1 MNKNIRL
8 FNAYIFLTTF
18 ARSLLEVFIGTF
30 LYKIGF
36 SLQEV
41 LLYYVLVMGFST
53 IITIPCFY
61 IGRRY
66 SNKLLSVIGIIT
78 LFALQLVL
86 DTMTKKTYYLYII
99 ALLYALYR
107 RSYWIARRYYTLQV
121 IDDKKNISKKYSF
134 VSIANQLGAIIAS
147 YIGALLLQNFSL
159 SIINIISFILL
170 GISVF
175 TLYKLDSKQEKNDA
189 KLDLIGTIKTIPISS
204 IIGISCYSLQV
215 VISNLFPLFII
226 IYVKDTY
233 TAVGLISVLTSISS
247 LVFTYIYGRLIN
259 KNKNYL
265 KLSILLY
272 VILQALRINAQGIML
287 IIVTILIGFVT
298 KMYEQSFQK
307 EHILLS
313 KNFELNN
320 YNYAFETIQNIVRL
334 ILMLFLCI
342 FISDVKIM
350 LYITLFFISISGFIT
365 FSTKQKTH
373 NKMSSD
379 EIIK

>member
-1 MNKNIRL
+1 MNKNTRL
-8 FNAYIFLTTF
+8 FNAYIFITTF

-41 LLYYVLVMGFST
+41 LLYYVLVTGFST
-53 IITIPCFY
+53 IIAIPCFY
-61 IGRRY
+61 ISKRY

-86 DTMTKKTYYLYII
+86 DTITKKTYYLYII

-121 IDDKKNISKKYSF
+121 IDDKSNISKKYSF

-159 SIINIISFILL
+159 SIINNISFILL

-175 TLYKLDSKQEKNDA
+175 ILYKLDLKQEKNDA
-189 KLDLIGTIKTIPISS
+189 KLDLIGTLKNIPISS

-215 VISNLFPLFII
+215 VITNLFPLFII

-272 VILQALRINAQGIML
+272 VILQALRINTQGIML

-320 YNYAFETIQNIVRL
+320 YNYAFETIQNIVRF
-334 ILMLFLCI
+334 ILMVFLCI

-350 LYITLFFISISGFIT
+350 LYITLIFISISGFIT

-373 NKMSSD
+373 NKS
-379 EIIK
+379 K

>member
-1 MNKNIRL
+1 MKKGEGYMNKNTRL

-18 ARSLLEVFIGTF
+18 ARSLIEVFIGTF

-41 LLYYVLVMGFST
+41 LLYYVLVTGFST
-53 IITIPCFY
+53 IIAIPCFY
-61 IGRRY
+61 ICKRY

-86 DTMTKKTYYLYII
+86 DTITKKTYYLYII
-99 ALLYALYR
+99 ALLYAIYR

-175 TLYKLDSKQEKNDA
+175 ILYKLDSKQEKNDA

-233 TAVGLISVLTSISS
+233 TAVGFISVLTSISS

-265 KLSILLY
+265 KLSVLLY
-272 VILQALRINAQGIML
+272 VILQALRINTQGIML

-350 LYITLFFISISGFIT
+350 LYITLILISISGFIT
-365 FSTKQKTH
+365 FSTKQKNT
-373 NKMSSD
+373 
-379 EIIK
+379 

>member
-99 ALLYALYR
+99 ALLYAIYR

-175 TLYKLDSKQEKNDA
+175 ILYKLDSKQEKNDA

-365 FSTKQKTH
+365 FSTKQKNT
-373 NKMSSD
+373 
-379 EIIK
+379 

>member
-1 MNKNIRL
+1 MNKNTRL

-36 SLQEV
+36 SIQEV

-53 IITIPCFY
+53 IITTPCFY
-61 IGRRY
+61 ICKRY

-78 LFALQLVL
+78 LFVLQLVL
-86 DTMTKKTYYLYII
+86 DTITKKTYYLYII
-99 ALLYALYR
+99 ALLYAIYR

-121 IDDKKNISKKYSF
+121 IDDKSNISKKYSF

-159 SIINIISFILL
+159 SIINNISFILL

-175 TLYKLDSKQEKNDA
+175 ILYKLDLKQEKNDA
-189 KLDLIGTIKTIPISS
+189 KLDLIGTLKNIPISS
-204 IIGISCYSLQV
+204 IIGISCYSLLV
-215 VISNLFPLFII
+215 VITNLFSLFII

-272 VILQALRINAQGIML
+272 VILQALRINTQGIML
-287 IIVTILIGFVT
+287 IIVTILIGFVS

-334 ILMLFLCI
+334 ILMIFLCI

-350 LYITLFFISISGFIT
+350 LYITLIFISISGFVT

-373 NKMSSD
+373 NKSN
-379 EIIK
+379 

>member
-1 MNKNIRL
+1 MNKNTRL

-36 SLQEV
+36 SIQEV

-53 IITIPCFY
+53 IITTPCFY
-61 IGRRY
+61 ICKRY

-86 DTMTKKTYYLYII
+86 DTMTKKTYYLY
-99 ALLYALYR
+99 R

-121 IDDKKNISKKYSF
+121 IDDKSNISKKYSF

-175 TLYKLDSKQEKNDA
+175 ILYKLDIKQEKNDA
-189 KLDLIGTIKTIPISS
+189 KLDLIGTLKNIPISS
-204 IIGISCYSLQV
+204 IIGISCYSLLV
-215 VISNLFPLFII
+215 VITNLFPLFII

-247 LVFTYIYGRLIN
+247 LVFTYIYGRLRN

-272 VILQALRINAQGIML
+272 VILQALRINTQGILL
-287 IIVTILIGFVT
+287 IIVTILIGFVS

-334 ILMLFLCI
+334 ILMIFLCI

-350 LYITLFFISISGFIT
+350 LYITLIFISISGFVT

-373 NKMSSD
+373 NKSN
-379 EIIK
+379 